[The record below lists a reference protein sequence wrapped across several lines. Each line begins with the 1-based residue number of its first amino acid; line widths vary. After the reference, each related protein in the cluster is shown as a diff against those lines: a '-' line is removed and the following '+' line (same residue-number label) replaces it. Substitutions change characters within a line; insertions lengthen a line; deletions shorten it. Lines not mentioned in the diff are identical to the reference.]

1 MANYWMSPPKPRD
14 LRLLAWWAGTH
25 SPLNLPDLAATLEAA
40 RIHCRMRPE
49 RFEGLLE
56 AFAPWLTAYVSERL
70 QRRRNG
76 LPASP
81 RLQPVWLAKYR
92 RQLAP
97 KRAKAKKASP
107 WFTDWMFQRL
117 IKSREIEDPALRVA
131 TLNGLMARIMSRALP
146 DAFGGDPGLQA
157 WLAFDKKDLR
167 PAERRQLIEAAQEE
181 IHQNVA

>member
-1 MANYWMSPPKPRD
+1 M
-14 LRLLAWWAGTH
+14 
-25 SPLNLPDLAATLEAA
+25 
-40 RIHCRMRPE
+40 
-49 RFEGLLE
+49 
-56 AFAPWLTAYVSERL
+56 

-97 KRAKAKKASP
+97 KRAQAMKASP

-131 TLNGLMARIMSRALP
+131 TLNGLMARVMSRALP
-146 DAFGGDPGLQA
+146 DAFGSDPGLQA

-167 PAERRQLIEAAQEE
+167 PAERRQLIEVAQEE